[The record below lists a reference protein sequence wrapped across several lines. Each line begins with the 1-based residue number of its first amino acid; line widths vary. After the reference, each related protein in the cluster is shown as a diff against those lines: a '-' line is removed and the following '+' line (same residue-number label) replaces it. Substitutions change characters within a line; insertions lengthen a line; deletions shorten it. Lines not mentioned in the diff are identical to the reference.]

1 MGKLQIRKTVRLDYD
16 ADEWDL
22 YTDME
27 GVEDVA
33 KSLNETFAQSVN
45 IGMSRNEVESAVYKK
60 MSEYKEFGACDSE
73 PGHVLEYMLRKVF
86 D

>member
-1 MGKLQIRKTVRLDYD
+1 MGKLHIFKSVKLDYD

-22 YTDME
+22 YTDMD

-33 KSLNETFAQSVN
+33 KNLNETFVQSVN
-45 IGMSRNEVESAVYKK
+45 SGMSRDEVESAVYKK
-60 MSEYKEFGACDSE
+60 MREYKQFGASDSE
-73 PGHVLEYMLRKVF
+73 PGHVLEYLLRKVF